1 MRASLS
7 QFQNTLLFLISAIT
21 FAFTQGPSAGERTHQ
36 LVARID
42 GQASYLSASYADGDE
57 RFPYIP
63 LRELAE
69 ILDARYYFSQK
80 TRKGIFYLGQNQL
93 VVTAMNPFILI
104 NERVIQMPIP
114 VRYEKESG
122 LLVPVPFF
130 IDHLARLYPGS
141 LTVAADVRN
150 SEPVYREDSDALPEG
165 KETLAE
171 PEDTPADTLA
181 TEKQQA
187 EILSLS
193 IEQKTNGTLIKIKT
207 SAPVDASHIN
217 SRITRGWF
225 YVDVYGA
232 TIDTLAVGISNES
245 RFIREIVPVHL
256 PQMAQLSFRLAGKLK
271 QRKVFTDS
279 NNNLILVSLTTE
291 EKVSADVLKS
301 LEEERKKWLIDTIVI
316 DPGHGGR
323 DPGAIG
329 PTGVYEKDVT
339 LDIARH
345 LKRLIERNSDM
356 RVVMTREEDRFIPL
370 QARTHL
376 ANQEQGKLFIS
387 IHANSNKNPAVH
399 GLTTYFLG
407 QAKTEEALEVARREN
422 AVINYEQ
429 DRSAYEEFNAENYIL
444 LSMAQNSYQQESEEL
459 AALVQQETTKKTG
472 SKNRGVK
479 QAGYYVLIGASMPNI
494 LVETAF
500 ISNRREEKLLKSY
513 KFQKNIAEG
522 IFSSLM
528 LFKKKY
534 ERGI

>member
-1 MRASLS
+1 MRASLN
-7 QFQNTLLFLISAIT
+7 QFHTALLFLISATT

-150 SEPVYREDSDALPEG
+150 SELAYREDSAPSPA
-165 KETLAE
+165 ETEMIAE
-171 PEDTPADTLA
+171 PADTLKA
-181 TEKQQA
+181 EKQQV
-187 EILSLS
+187 EVLSLS

-232 TIDTLAVGISNES
+232 TIDTLSVGISNES

-279 NNNLILVSLTTE
+279 RNNLILVSLTTE

-429 DRSAYEEFNAENYIL
+429 DRSAYEEFNAENFIL

-522 IFSSLM
+522 IFNSLM

>member
-1 MRASLS
+1 MRASS
-7 QFQNTLLFLISAIT
+7 RQVYIALLLLVPAIT
-21 FAFTQGPSAGERTHQ
+21 FAFTQSPHAGERIHQ

-42 GQASYLSASYADGDE
+42 GQANYLTATYAEDDE
-57 RFPYIP
+57 RFPYIA
-63 LRELAE
+63 LQELAE
-69 ILDARYYFSQK
+69 ALHARYYFSEK
-80 TRKGIFYLGQNQL
+80 TRKGIFYVGEHQFIL
-93 VVTAMNPFILI
+93 TAMNPFILI
-104 NERVIQMPIP
+104 DERVIQMPIP
-114 VRYEKESG
+114 VRYEPERG

-130 IDHLARLYPGS
+130 IDHLSRFYPGS
-141 LTVAADVRN
+141 LSVAAPLPDDTGPATVADAENDA
-150 SEPVYREDSDALPEG
+150 RENAV
-165 KETLAE
+165 
-171 PEDTPADTLA
+171 ADTSE
-181 TEKQQA
+181 TETAPLPQV
-187 EILSLS
+187 LGLS

-207 SAPVDASHIN
+207 TAPIDASHIN

-225 YVDVYGA
+225 YVDVYGVS
-232 TIDTLAVGISNES
+232 IDTLSVDIRNES
-245 RFIREIVPVHL
+245 HFVREVVPVQL
-256 PQMAQLSFRLAGKLK
+256 PQMAQLSFRLGGKLK
-271 QRKVFTDS
+271 QRKVFTDGKK
-279 NNNLILVSLTTE
+279 NLILVSLATE

-301 LEEERKKWLIDTIVI
+301 LEEERKKWLIDTIII

-345 LKRLIERNSDM
+345 LKRLIERNTDM
-356 RVVMTREEDRFIPL
+356 RVVMTREEDRFVPL

-387 IHANSNKNPAVH
+387 IHANSNKNPRVH
-399 GLTTYFLG
+399 GMTTYFLG
-407 QAKTEEALEVARREN
+407 PAKTEEALEVARREN

-429 DRSAYEEFNAENYIL
+429 DRSAYEEFTAENFIL

-459 AALVQQETTKKTG
+459 AALVQREASKKAG
-472 SKNRGVK
+472 IKDRGVK

-522 IFSSLM
+522 IFKSVM